1 MAHAVVAPLHG
12 TGSADF
18 PTARRYP
25 RVPVQTPTELSVGNS
40 STLGEA
46 QNLSLG
52 GLLLRTARILDC
64 GTEVTV
70 RFNLPTGHSISTRC
84 VVVHAQPGNQ
94 VGLRFVQLEEHNR
107 RAMAQFIRRMGL
119 YTRRGA
125 RITKRLHV
133 TLRATNVLPALPEM
147 AETIALSRHGGLLV
161 TRARLATGEDVHL
174 WWPEAKRGA
183 KARIVHRRISGTAG
197 LLELGF
203 EFIDESNFWQ
213 LEFPS
218 QNQ

>member
-1 MAHAVVAPLHG
+1 MADAALSPQHG
-12 TGSADF
+12 TISGEF
-18 PTARRYP
+18 PAARRYP
-25 RVPVQTPTELSVGNS
+25 RVPVQTPTELCIGNL

-52 GLLLRTARILDC
+52 GLLLHASRALEC

-84 VVVHAQPGNQ
+84 IVVHAQPGNQ
-94 VGLRFVQLEEHNR
+94 LGLRFVQLEEHNR

-133 TLRATNVLPALPEM
+133 TLRAANAVPALPEM
-147 AETIALSRHGGLLV
+147 AETVALSRHGGLLV
-161 TRARLATGEDVHL
+161 TRARLATGDVVHL